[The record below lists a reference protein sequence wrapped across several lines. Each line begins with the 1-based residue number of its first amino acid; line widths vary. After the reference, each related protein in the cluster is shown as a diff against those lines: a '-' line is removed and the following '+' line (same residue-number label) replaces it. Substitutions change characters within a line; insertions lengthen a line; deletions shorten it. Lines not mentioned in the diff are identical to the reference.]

1 MLNII
6 FDKELSYKHK
16 IISILSFQ
24 NLKIASV
31 LLNFY
36 VGIKS
41 RFNSE
46 YDKKFKISYLTKN
59 SFSVQIDEGEFFTA
73 TPYRA
78 LNLSRG
84 LEWRINLLAHSYGIN
99 WFKNIFKKKIN
110 VIDLGANIGEFSIF
124 VAKKGANVF
133 AIEHDK
139 AVFKMLALNA
149 KKYSQIKA
157 FNYSIS
163 NISGKQDIYY
173 GTISGSSTIIKP
185 HNTSKFKEF
194 SIDNFKADDKAVGVS
209 EGITLDDFIDK
220 NNIKKVD
227 LIKCDAEGA
236 EPEMLQGLNKHINKV
251 GYFTID
257 TGPER
262 NGEETTKEVIEI
274 LQSKN
279 FEILK
284 SPDASFGR
292 VVIARNK
299 SYVI

>member
-99 WFKNIFKKKIN
+99 WFKNIFKKK
-110 VIDLGANIGEFSIF
+110 L
-124 VAKKGANVF
+124 
-133 AIEHDK
+133 
-139 AVFKMLALNA
+139 M
-149 KKYSQIKA
+149 
-157 FNYSIS
+157 
-163 NISGKQDIYY
+163 
-173 GTISGSSTIIKP
+173 
-185 HNTSKFKEF
+185 
-194 SIDNFKADDKAVGVS
+194 
-209 EGITLDDFIDK
+209 
-220 NNIKKVD
+220 
-227 LIKCDAEGA
+227 
-236 EPEMLQGLNKHINKV
+236 
-251 GYFTID
+251 
-257 TGPER
+257 
-262 NGEETTKEVIEI
+262 
-274 LQSKN
+274 
-279 FEILK
+279 
-284 SPDASFGR
+284 
-292 VVIARNK
+292 
-299 SYVI
+299 